1 MKNKTSPA
9 KFLGAATATA
19 AGALGTQLMG
29 NAFGGLFGSGGGNMS
44 RHTGGGGLGAQY
56 AGVGSRPAGVND
68 PSAQFNPAAMQNM
81 QGIFGN
87 TNARQASLG
96 ASGMFALEKHLS
108 TADNGTEMSDVEK
121 KRMHATQSVT
131 DKAIYG
137 QDYEGQHGTVIT
149 TSKSLNAYK
158 PPNPPYD
165 PNSGDD
171 GAGGKIYE
179 TNQ

>member
-1 MKNKTSPA
+1 MKNKTSPV
-9 KFLGAATATA
+9 KFLGAAIGTA
-19 AGALGTQLMG
+19 AGAMGTNLIG
-29 NAFGGLFGSGGGNMS
+29 NAFGGLFGSGGNAA
-44 RHTGGGGLGAQY
+44 RHTGGGGLGEQYSGIGSNPMAQ
-56 AGVGSRPAGVND
+56 VD
-68 PSAQFNPAAMQNM
+68 PTAQFNPAEMQNM

-96 ASGMFALEKHLS
+96 ASGMMALKKHLS
-108 TADNGTEMSDVEK
+108 PVNNGTEMSDSEK
-121 KRMHATQSVT
+121 QLMHQTQSMT

-158 PPNPPYD
+158 SPNPPYD

-171 GAGGKIYE
+171 GAGGKTYE
-179 TNQ
+179 TN